1 MTLRALPCPVGY
13 YEQLADRIR
22 ALRARP
28 LRFLIVT
35 PA

>member
-1 MTLRALPCPVGY
+1 LSPVSELAIAY

-28 LRFLIVT
+28 LRFLFVT